1 MDHRADLLPLAQ
13 QGAQALRDGRL
24 VAIPTDTQYA
34 LSVLARHGG
43 AVMHCYALKG
53 RPDSEAM
60 PIFLPSIDALD
71 TVATDFDD
79 GVRELAAAAWPGAL
93 TLILPRNPSWES
105 LAVPSKTV
113 AVRIPDHPLTLALLD
128 EIAEPITGSSAN
140 RHGEAAALNADEVR
154 AAFGDEVLA
163 LPDAGL
169 LPQGAA
175 STILD
180 CVGPEPRV
188 VRAGALSELDVD
200 RLLAEYLP
208 ATAG

>member
-1 MDHRADLLPLAQ
+1 MDHRPDLLPLAQ
-13 QGAQALRDGRL
+13 QGAKALREGRL
-24 VAIPTDTQYA
+24 VALPTDTQYA
-34 LSVLARHGG
+34 LSVLARSGG
-43 AVMHCYALKG
+43 AVMHCYALKN

-93 TLILPRNPSWES
+93 TLILPRNPGWES
-105 LAVPSKTV
+105 LAVPTKTV
-113 AVRIPDHPLTLALLD
+113 AVRIPDHPLTLTLLD

-140 RHGEAAALNADEVR
+140 RHGERAALSEEEVR
-154 AAFGDEVLA
+154 AAFGDEVLV

-188 VRAGALSELDVD
+188 VRAGAVSEFDID
-200 RLLAEYLP
+200 RLLAEFLP
-208 ATAG
+208 TTG

>member
-1 MDHRADLLPLAQ
+1 MDYRPDLLPLAQ

-34 LSVLARHGG
+34 LSVLARRGG
-43 AVMHCYALKG
+43 SVMHCYALKG

-93 TLILPRNPSWES
+93 TLILRRNPSWQS
-105 LAVPSKTV
+105 LAVPGKAV

-140 RHGEAAALNADEVR
+140 RHGETAALNADEVR
-154 AAFGDEVLA
+154 AAFGDEVLV

-188 VRAGALSELDVD
+188 VRAGAVSELDVD
-200 RLLAEYLP
+200 RLLAEFLP
-208 ATAG
+208 TTAG

>member
-34 LSVLARHGG
+34 LSVLARRGG

-71 TVATDFDD
+71 TVATDFGD
-79 GVRELAAAAWPGAL
+79 GVRELAAATWPGAL

-128 EIAEPITGSSAN
+128 EIAEPIPGSSAN
-140 RHGEAAALNADEVR
+140 RHGEPAALNAEEVR
-154 AAFGDEVLA
+154 AAFGDEVLV

-169 LPQGAA
+169 LPQGVA

-200 RLLAEYLP
+200 RLLAEYLL
-208 ATAG
+208 TTVG

>member
-1 MDHRADLLPLAQ
+1 MDHRPDLLPLAQ

-34 LSVLARHGG
+34 LSVLARRGD
-43 AVMHCYALKG
+43 AVMYCYAIKQ

-60 PIFLPSIDALD
+60 PIFLPSLAALD
-71 TVATDFDD
+71 EVATGFDD
-79 GVRELAAAAWPGAL
+79 RVRELAAAVWPGAL
-93 TLILPRNPSWES
+93 TLILPRNPNWHS
-105 LAVPSKTV
+105 LAVPTKTV

-140 RHGEAAALNADEVR
+140 RHGEPAALSAEEVGG
-154 AAFGDEVLA
+154 AFGDEVLV

-180 CVGPEPRV
+180 CAGPEPRV
-188 VRAGALSELDVD
+188 VRAGAISEVDVD

-208 ATAG
+208 TTAS